1 MWKARD
7 LRPWYCEWV
16 RILGIDPGSRNVG
29 FGVVEYAAP
38 PRHGVHVAHGVLRL
52 TPSRDLPARIAEL
65 LPRLQ
70 AVLRE
75 HRPQVA
81 VVEEVFVSANV
92 RSALLLGQAR
102 GAVLALLALEGIP
115 VVGVRP
121 ATLKLALTGSGRA
134 GKHQVACMVATLL
147 GLPAR
152 PAADAADA
160 LALALHH
167 ARGLIG
173 GDLVSPAAA
182 SAPRRLSARARRR
195 ALAELARSRGG
206 AVSPAAS

>member
-1 MWKARD
+1 M
-7 LRPWYCEWV
+7 

-29 FGVVEYAAP
+29 FGVVECAAP
-38 PRHGVHVAHGVLRL
+38 PRHGLHVAHGVLRL
-52 TPSRDLPARIAEL
+52 TTSRDLPARIAEL

-81 VVEEVFVSANV
+81 VVEEVFVSANA

-115 VVGVRP
+115 VTGVRP
-121 ATLKLALTGSGRA
+121 AVLKLALTGSGRA
-134 GKHQVACMVATLL
+134 GKHQVACMVAALL
-147 GLPAR
+147 DLPAR

-160 LALALHH
+160 LALALYH
-167 ARGLIG
+167 ARGLVG
-173 GDLVSPAAA
+173 GGLGVHGVVT
-182 SAPRRLSARARRR
+182 APRRLSARGRRR
-195 ALAELARSRGG
+195 ALEELARSHG
-206 AVSPAAS
+206 AALPKEYRRPEGLIGLQDE